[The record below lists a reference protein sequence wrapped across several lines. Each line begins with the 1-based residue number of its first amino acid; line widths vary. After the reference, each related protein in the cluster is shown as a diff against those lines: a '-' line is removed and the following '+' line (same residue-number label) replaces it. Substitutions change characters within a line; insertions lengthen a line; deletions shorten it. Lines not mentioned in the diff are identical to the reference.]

1 MDFEAYGKLNV
12 ILLDKKCF
20 VFKKGP
26 TDCRAFQLPGS
37 PLPGSR
43 CRAHRLRIRRLDKE
57 ERGGS
62 LQGTPTA
69 TDPLALALKARMFD
83 ESASKL
89 QQRHASDRKLLQISS
104 VIDPNTLTRDAAIR
118 KSISEKRQL
127 RMHTDPSHLET
138 FQRIVHQHQFINY
151 MVK

>member
-1 MDFEAYGKLNV
+1 MCL
-12 ILLDKKCF
+12 
-20 VFKKGP
+20 KKGP

-83 ESASKL
+83 GSASKL
-89 QQRHASDRKLLQISS
+89 QQRHASDSELVQISS
-104 VIDPNTLTRDAAIR
+104 VIDPNSNTFTRDAAIR
-118 KSISEKRQL
+118 KSISEKRPL

-138 FQRIVHQHQFINY
+138 FQRIVYQHQFINY